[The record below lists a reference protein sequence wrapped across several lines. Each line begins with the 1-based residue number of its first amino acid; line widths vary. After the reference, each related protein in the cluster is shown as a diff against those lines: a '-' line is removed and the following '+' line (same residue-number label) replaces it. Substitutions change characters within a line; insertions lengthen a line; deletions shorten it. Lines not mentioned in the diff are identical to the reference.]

1 MRYVPIVEA
10 GTGNTGWGLRLLT
23 GFGLFSILVAAA
35 FILFQHDLKR
45 LLAYHSVEHI
55 GIITLGVGL
64 GGLGTFAA
72 LFHTLNHSLC
82 KTLAFFAAGRLG
94 QMFGTH
100 DMRKLAGT
108 MRAAP
113 VWGMGLF
120 GSLLALIGVAPFALF
135 MSELQILKAAMDKG
149 AILALV
155 FFLLGAGVVFVGALG
170 HAIPLAWGKTASAVR
185 PTRAGT
191 LETLLVVLP
200 LVLLLVLGMW
210 MPGPLQTALN
220 AAADVIRHA
229 GPALAGS
236 PGGVMR

>member
-1 MRYVPIVEA
+1 
-10 GTGNTGWGLRLLT
+10 LR
-23 GFGLFSILVAAA
+23 V
-35 FILFQHDLKR
+35 
-45 LLAYHSVEHI
+45 
-55 GIITLGVGL
+55 
-64 GGLGTFAA
+64 
-72 LFHTLNHSLC
+72 
-82 KTLAFFAAGRLG
+82 
-94 QMFGTH
+94 
-100 DMRKLAGT
+100 
-108 MRAAP
+108 AP

-236 PGGVMR
+236 PGGVMP